1 MTSPEIYKH
10 DSLTLMDFMHIGEN
24 VNSWP
29 LGLLGGGEH
38 FADIDGGQ
46 WKASRL
52 GRRRIDFNDIT
63 PCGTTCLRTTM
74 LQHIITLDIHRPHPF
89 NK

>member
-1 MTSPEIYKH
+1 
-10 DSLTLMDFMHIGEN
+10 MHIGEN
-24 VNSWP
+24 ANSQP

-46 WKASRL
+46 WKAARL
-52 GRRRIDFNDIT
+52 GRRRRAFSDIA
-63 PCGTTCLRTTM
+63 PRGTTCPRTTM
-74 LQHIITLDIHRPHPF
+74 LQHVITLDIHRPCPF